1 MKHPNDSAMCMLECV
16 EGQYARNR
24 TSEPKSKET
33 QDMATYVTGDTHGDG
48 IDLAERMRHARMRKG
63 STIIIAGDAGIAY
76 GSWHGATMLLTAEA
90 KPGIGII
97 VMRGNH
103 DVRYWWN
110 ATRYDDGELRRGWHL
125 TKPDRHGS
133 SLLYNERYPNILYVR
148 DDGGL
153 YDINGTSILFIP
165 GAYSIDQQWRIDNGY
180 PYEEEEQLTASE
192 MERLAAIAEGT
203 DERITVISHTCPQA
217 WEDEVS
223 ATFASGIDQASVDKT
238 MERWMNGIWDAV
250 RDKCDGWYFGHYHAD
265 MDIEQTNG
273 IARMLYHDVVRIG
286 TPRKRTTAAVNAA

>member
-1 MKHPNDSAMCMLECV
+1 MQQRRE
-16 EGQYARNR
+16 R
-24 TSEPKSKET
+24 TESSGA

-48 IDLAERMRHARMRKG
+48 IDLAERMRHARMRQG
-63 STIIIAGDAGIAY
+63 STIIIAGDAGVAY
-76 GSWHGATMLLTAEA
+76 GNWKSNTMLRAAEA

-103 DVRYWWN
+103 DVRYWRN
-110 ATRYDDGELRRGWHL
+110 AMRYDGELRPGWHL
-125 TKPDRHGS
+125 TEPDRHGS
-133 SLLYNERYPNILYVR
+133 SLLYNDRFPNVLYVR

-165 GAYSIDQQWRIDNGY
+165 GAYSIDQQWRIDNGQ
-180 PYEEEEQLTASE
+180 PYEEEEQLTERE
-192 MERLAAIAEGT
+192 MERLTTIAEGT
-203 DERITVISHTCPQA
+203 HERITVISHTCPQA

-286 TPRKRTTAAVNAA
+286 KPKKRAMAAVNAA